1 MYYSAVRPRWTMI
14 QFRYMYCTR
23 FVVYAGFKSYSTLFI
38 VSIFSLLCA
47 KIRRFILFHFIDET
61 SQSVYHFALRQ
72 YQIGNTISHKIKV
85 KQFGSQLALKWV
97 TIIEEGLKQKAGQWP
112 LRLFGGPIC
121 SIPCRASCFA
131 SGVLKEMVEFDRV
144 SN

>member
-61 SQSVYHFALRQ
+61 SVPFCATAI
-72 YQIGNTISHKIKV
+72 IGNTSSHKIKV
-85 KQFGSQLALKWV
+85 KEFGPQLPLGWV
-97 TIIEEGLKQKAGQWP
+97 TIK
-112 LRLFGGPIC
+112 
-121 SIPCRASCFA
+121 
-131 SGVLKEMVEFDRV
+131 VLKWML
-144 SN
+144 